1 MCRWVLN
8 IRRLT
13 WHLTIAVLVITPSI
27 TLAQTAGQSATRVI
41 TRVRGDLYRVQ
52 DGTHTTVF
60 LVTAEGILLVDP
72 LNVEF
77 ARWLRTELDARFP
90 NRPVKWVVYSS
101 VNFERVGGGGAFK
114 PPAEIVAKD
123 TFGLRLRDSRRTLPA
138 GYAAHDRNTNGALEP
153 DEAISLGQPDLIPM
167 ADRNADGRVSA
178 DELWSGTLDADGSY
192 ARHRVISLG
201 GTHIELLHTG
211 PALGISATAV
221 YFPQERAV
229 FANEHPSV
237 TNPLADRSVRPV
249 DIATW
254 TRTIVATDFDTLVAG
269 NGDVVSRDQVVA
281 VDEYVGRLAASVA
294 EGYEAG
300 RSVTQLQSDSRIDR
314 FAGTPF
320 AVTRNA
326 DIAFLYQHTHVV
338 ALDGYGVGMATYTAV
353 DRTSCGSGATC
364 QFGAATGLGGSIG
377 GGVSIRKLRVAVEV
391 SSGSQLSVTQED
403 VNVSLRENSRAVHL
417 SVLGGY
423 RTAPSGTF
431 TIALLGG
438 LTSVSLKT
446 IGLQTARR
454 ANVKVVPTYTSDRS
468 VLAFTFG
475 ADIAAPMGR
484 RFGLIAPV
492 RLTKARP
499 NGLLRSGLDIR
510 LGVGLTVTAYRR
522 GL

>member
-1 MCRWVLN
+1 MF
-8 IRRLT
+8 T
-13 WHLTIAVLVITPSI
+13 
-27 TLAQTAGQSATRVI
+27 
-41 TRVRGDLYRVQ
+41 
-52 DGTHTTVF
+52 
-60 LVTAEGILLVDP
+60 
-72 LNVEF
+72 
-77 ARWLRTELDARFP
+77 
-90 NRPVKWVVYSS
+90 
-101 VNFERVGGGGAFK
+101 
-114 PPAEIVAKD
+114 
-123 TFGLRLRDSRRTLPA
+123 
-138 GYAAHDRNTNGALEP
+138 
-153 DEAISLGQPDLIPM
+153 
-167 ADRNADGRVSA
+167 
-178 DELWSGTLDADGSY
+178 
-192 ARHRVISLG
+192 
-201 GTHIELLHTG
+201 
-211 PALGISATAV
+211 
-221 YFPQERAV
+221 
-229 FANEHPSV
+229 NEHPSV
-237 TNPLADRSVRPV
+237 TNPLADRSVRPA

-326 DIAFLYQHTHVV
+326 DIAFLYQHTRVV
-338 ALDGYGVGMATYTAV
+338 ALDGYGVGMATYTAA

-377 GGVSIRKLRVAVEV
+377 GGVSIRKVRLAVEV
-391 SSGSQLSVTQED
+391 SSGSQVSVTQED
-403 VNVSLRENSRAVHL
+403 ANVSLRENSRAVPSL
-417 SVLGGY
+417 GPGRVLVP
-423 RTAPSGTF
+423 RPLVQF

-446 IGLQTARR
+446 IGVQTARR

-510 LGVGLTVTAYRR
+510 VGVGLTVTAYRR
-522 GL
+522 GM